1 MSWYD
6 WLIVVVAFERLA
18 ELIVSQRHVTWAFAH
33 GGIET
38 GKRHY
43 PPMVALHTG
52 LLVACVVEV
61 HVADRPFIPALGW
74 TALAFVVAAN
84 ALRWWCIGTLGNQWS
99 TRVIV
104 VPGVALVRR
113 GPYRWLS
120 HPNYVAVAVEGAALP
135 LVHTAWV
142 TARRVH
148 GAERRAPARLPDP
161 DRGARPAVCQ
171 PGPGMTPDADLLV
184 IGGGPVGLAVAI
196 EGRLAGLS
204 VIVVEPRATPVDKAC
219 GEGLMPGAVAA
230 LARLGVDPEG
240 HTLTGIRY
248 LRGAHTADH
257 LFAESPGRGVRRTVL
272 HAALAARARELGAVV
287 VPGRAG
293 AVEQDASSVWCAG
306 IRGRWLLACDGLHST
321 VRRQVDLSTHHRLRA
336 RRFGVRRHFRVAP
349 WTDLVEVHWGR
360 SVEAYVTPVADDVVG
375 VALLGPAHH
384 DYDRTLDSFVALRHH
399 LGDAERLGP
408 ARGAGPMYQQSQHRT
423 AGRVRLVG
431 DASGYVDALTGE
443 GVRVGLAQAHAAVA
457 TLGEDVRR
465 SNAAYEKA
473 WTAATRDYRVVTS
486 GLLAAAAL
494 PCGAPSCPLAVTAP
508 GLYGAVV
515 ERLAR

>member
-1 MSWYD
+1 
-6 WLIVVVAFERLA
+6 
-18 ELIVSQRHVTWAFAH
+18 
-33 GGIET
+33 
-38 GKRHY
+38 
-43 PPMVALHTG
+43 
-52 LLVACVVEV
+52 
-61 HVADRPFIPALGW
+61 
-74 TALAFVVAAN
+74 
-84 ALRWWCIGTLGNQWS
+84 
-99 TRVIV
+99 
-104 VPGVALVRR
+104 
-113 GPYRWLS
+113 
-120 HPNYVAVAVEGAALP
+120 
-135 LVHTAWV
+135 
-142 TARRVH
+142 
-148 GAERRAPARLPDP
+148 
-161 DRGARPAVCQ
+161 
-171 PGPGMTPDADLLV
+171 MTPDADLLV

-230 LARLGVDPEG
+230 LARLGVDPAG

-248 LRGAHTADH
+248 LRGERTADH
-257 LFAESPGRGVRRTVL
+257 LFRSSPGRGVRRTVL
-272 HAALAARARELGAVV
+272 HAALAARALELGAHV

-321 VRRQVDLSTHHRLRA
+321 VRRQVDLATHHRLRA
-336 RRFGVRRHFRVAP
+336 RRFGVRRHFRVEP

-360 SVEAYVTPVADDVVG
+360 TVEAYVTPVADDVVG

-384 DYDRTLDSFVALRHH
+384 DYDRTLDSFDALRRR

-408 ARGAGPMYQQSQHRT
+408 VRGAGPMYQQSQHRT
-423 AGRVRLVG
+423 TGRVRLVG

-457 TLGEDVRR
+457 TLSDDVRR

-473 WTAATRDYRVVTS
+473 WTAATRDYRVLTS
-486 GLLAAAAL
+486 GLLAAAGSPL
-494 PCGAPSCPLAVTAP
+494 RRGIVPLAVTAP
-508 GLYGAVV
+508 RLYGAVV

>member
-1 MSWYD
+1 
-6 WLIVVVAFERLA
+6 
-18 ELIVSQRHVTWAFAH
+18 
-33 GGIET
+33 
-38 GKRHY
+38 
-43 PPMVALHTG
+43 
-52 LLVACVVEV
+52 
-61 HVADRPFIPALGW
+61 
-74 TALAFVVAAN
+74 
-84 ALRWWCIGTLGNQWS
+84 
-99 TRVIV
+99 
-104 VPGVALVRR
+104 
-113 GPYRWLS
+113 
-120 HPNYVAVAVEGAALP
+120 
-135 LVHTAWV
+135 
-142 TARRVH
+142 
-148 GAERRAPARLPDP
+148 
-161 DRGARPAVCQ
+161 
-171 PGPGMTPDADLLV
+171 MTPDADLLV
-184 IGGGPVGLAVAI
+184 IGGGPIGLAAAI

-230 LARLGVDPEG
+230 LARLGVDPAG

-248 LRGAHTADH
+248 VRGARTADH
-257 LFAESPGRGVRRTVL
+257 LFTESPGRGVRRTVL
-272 HAALAARARELGAVV
+272 HAALARRAQELGAVV

-293 AVEQDASSVWCAG
+293 AVDQDGSSVWCAG
-306 IRGRWLLACDGLHST
+306 LRGRWLLACDGLHST
-321 VRRQVDLSTHHRLRA
+321 VRRQVDLATHQRARA

-384 DYDRTLDSFVALRHH
+384 DYDRTLDSFVALRGR
-399 LGDAERLGP
+399 LGDADRLGP
-408 ARGAGPMYQQSQHRT
+408 ARGAGPLYQRSQRRT

-457 TLGEDVRR
+457 TLGDDVRR

-473 WTAATRDYRVVTS
+473 WTAATRDYRVLTR
-486 GLLAAAAL
+486 GLLAAAGSPL
-494 PCGAPSCPLAVTAP
+494 RSGIVPLAVTAP

>member
-1 MSWYD
+1 
-6 WLIVVVAFERLA
+6 
-18 ELIVSQRHVTWAFAH
+18 
-33 GGIET
+33 
-38 GKRHY
+38 
-43 PPMVALHTG
+43 
-52 LLVACVVEV
+52 
-61 HVADRPFIPALGW
+61 
-74 TALAFVVAAN
+74 
-84 ALRWWCIGTLGNQWS
+84 
-99 TRVIV
+99 
-104 VPGVALVRR
+104 
-113 GPYRWLS
+113 
-120 HPNYVAVAVEGAALP
+120 
-135 LVHTAWV
+135 
-142 TARRVH
+142 
-148 GAERRAPARLPDP
+148 
-161 DRGARPAVCQ
+161 
-171 PGPGMTPDADLLV
+171 MTPDADLLV

-219 GEGLMPGAVAA
+219 GEGLMPGAVEA

-306 IRGRWLLACDGLHST
+306 LRGRWLLACDGLHST

-457 TLGEDVRR
+457 TLGDDVRR

-473 WTAATRDYRVVTS
+473 WTAATRDYRVLTS
-486 GLLAAAAL
+486 GLLAAAAHSPAARHRAAGRHGTRAVRRGGRAPRAL
-494 PCGAPSCPLAVTAP
+494 TQDTNTAGPAGASALAIRACISADIGGSASSANQAASVFSPSAGNGSPETYRNRNVWSRYCARSPLS
-508 GLYGAVV
+508 
-515 ERLAR
+515 